1 MKDFCIVGSRLLS
14 GCNAQISF
22 KMMLEGDPAFTKEI
36 LRGYYLERK
45 VIDEFEEAEKITTFS
60 ANDYRKQVN
69 LLESYAI
76 NQTDFTSLTNFCGKF
91 ELKNSEKHQIL
102 VFFFLPKFLAETMKL
117 FFGKNEYVTISRNY
131 RGGIF

>member
-1 MKDFCIVGSRLLS
+1 
-14 GCNAQISF
+14 
-22 KMMLEGDPAFTKEI
+22 MMLEGDPAFTKEI

-76 NQTDFTSLTNFCGKF
+76 NQTDFTSLTNF
-91 ELKNSEKHQIL
+91 LWQIRIEK
-102 VFFFLPKFLAETMKL
+102 
-117 FFGKNEYVTISRNY
+117 
-131 RGGIF
+131 